1 MTTRKPATP
10 DVASLA
16 HEIPSSVLPAE
27 SIPAALL
34 KLFEVSLNG
43 KGWELAIDGFWS
55 DSPYHSGHVAYY
67 VLQHA
72 SGAWLLKSS
81 ERNAELDGV
90 TEEDVESG
98 ALNDDQI
105 QAMWGTTLEKAQ
117 QEIYEKIVAVW
128 IKPPL
133 LVTSTGAAKALYVF
147 IAESGGKEVDEPGD
161 DGLLVE

>member
-16 HEIPSSVLPAE
+16 DGIPSSVLPAE

-34 KLFEVSLNG
+34 ELFNVSLKG

-55 DSPYHSGHVAYY
+55 ESPYHSGHVAYY
-67 VLQHA
+67 LLRHA

-81 ERNAELDGV
+81 ERNAELDDV

-105 QAMWGTTLEKAQ
+105 QAMWGMTLKEAQ
-117 QEIYEKIVAVW
+117 QQIYEEIVAVW
-128 IKPPL
+128 IKPPS
-133 LVTSTGAAKALYVF
+133 LVTSTGAAKTLYEF
-147 IAESGGKEVDEPGD
+147 IVASGGKAVDESGD
-161 DGLLVE
+161 EGLLAE